1 MSLSLQV
8 SVCTAASTGYFVWQ
22 VSLPCTWKWVI
33 MMNGKMFCVMKPMH
47 TTLNV
52 LLYRRMQT
60 LLNVQYILFIF
71 VMELI

>member
-1 MSLSLQV
+1 
-8 SVCTAASTGYFVWQ
+8 
-22 VSLPCTWKWVI
+22 
-33 MMNGKMFCVMKPMH
+33 MNGKMFCVMKPMH